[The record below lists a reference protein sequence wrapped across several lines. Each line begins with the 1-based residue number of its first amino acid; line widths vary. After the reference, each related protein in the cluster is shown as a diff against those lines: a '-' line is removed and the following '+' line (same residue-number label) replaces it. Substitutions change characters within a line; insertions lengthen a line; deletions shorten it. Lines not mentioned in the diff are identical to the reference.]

1 MRVIMQKYEIHRM
14 AVLIEMMCECID
26 CGTDEMIDVLL
37 RDNLITIPEAVKIR
51 QVIEEME
58 G

>member
-1 MRVIMQKYEIHRM
+1 MQKYEIHRM

>member
-1 MRVIMQKYEIHRM
+1 MRVIMNKYKIHRM
-14 AVLIEMMCECID
+14 SVLVSLMCECID
-26 CGTDEMIDVLL
+26 CGTDEMIDVL

>member
-1 MRVIMQKYEIHRM
+1 MQNYKIHRM
-14 AVLIEMMCECID
+14 AVLISLMCECID
-26 CGTDEMIDVLL
+26 CGTDDLVGVL